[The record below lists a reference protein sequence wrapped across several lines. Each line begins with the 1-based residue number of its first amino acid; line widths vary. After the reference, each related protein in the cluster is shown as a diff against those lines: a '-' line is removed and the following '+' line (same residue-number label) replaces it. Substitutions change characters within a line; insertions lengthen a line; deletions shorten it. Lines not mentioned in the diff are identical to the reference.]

1 MLRKAIYH
9 KVEGLLTRTA
19 RLLDRR
25 GISPNQLTLA
35 GLALNFLAGW
45 VYASGALSLGAL
57 IVLFAALGDLLD
69 GPLARISGRV
79 TKFGAFLDSTVDR
92 YSDFFLF
99 GGLALY
105 FVERGQSGWFLLTL
119 GIIMGSFVTSYT
131 KARAENFIENC
142 GVGIFERAER
152 VILLAL
158 GTLLPFFLPLICW
171 VLFLGTNATAIHRIL
186 FTRKTLTGNYTR
198 LPIKN

>member
-1 MLRKAIYH
+1 MLRKAVYP
-9 KVEGLLTRTA
+9 KVEGLLTRIA
-19 RLLDRR
+19 RFLNRR

-45 VYASGALSLGAL
+45 IYAGGGLFLGGLVVL
-57 IVLFAALGDLLD
+57 IAALGDLLD

-105 FVERGQSGWFLLTL
+105 FVERGRGDWFLLTL
-119 GIIMGSFVTSYT
+119 GILMGSFVTSYT

-158 GTLLPFFLPLICW
+158 GTLIPFFLPLVCW
-171 VLFLGTNATAIHRIL
+171 ILFLGTNATAIHRIL
-186 FTRKTLTGNYTR
+186 HTRKTLTGS
-198 LPIKN
+198 